1 VAEVRR
7 IVMLAAV
14 VLAALV
20 PSPAAGA
27 VEPPA
32 GARVASAPDAVRVA
46 VGAPVEPALARA
58 EVRGPRG
65 AVLRTARVTAADPE
79 ALVIPVPRDGS
90 GTYRAAWSGL
100 TADGHPFAGTT
111 AFSVRVS
118 APTAAPVDPKGMNG
132 TSAWAIIARLLV
144 LIGVL
149 GTVGMAASREWVMA
163 GAWRSGGIHPPGEG
177 DSDAVRDLATRA
189 AGDGPV
195 RMWWRTWWWLLAA
208 WVVGLAV
215 ALPVQAWS
223 LGGEWGALL
232 TGSRWGSAW
241 MGLVLLAALAALAGL
256 AARRGEPPVAPGG
269 SRMYAVALPG
279 LLGAILL
286 SWSGHA
292 ASGSDPVLGTAIDV
306 IHGWATA
313 AWLGGLVMLAA
324 LALPV
329 MRRLAPVPRVEFG
342 AAAIVRFSSLA
353 VGAVVVLVITGVY
366 RALAELPSLAALWST
381 AYGVT
386 LLVKLA
392 IFALM
397 LGLAAWNRLVLHPR
411 LERTALGLRDGRID
425 DGVHALRAS
434 VRAEIV
440 LSVLVMAAVAVL
452 VGIVPPN

>member
-1 VAEVRR
+1 VRR
-7 IVMLAAV
+7 TVIALAV
-14 VLAALV
+14 VLAALAPAV
-20 PSPAAGA
+20 AAGT
-27 VEPPA
+27 VEPPE
-32 GARVASAPDAVRVA
+32 GARVASAPGAVRVV

-58 EVRGPRG
+58 QVRGPRG
-65 AVLRTARVTAADPE
+65 AVSRTAVVASTDPE
-79 ALVIPVPRDGS
+79 AVVIPVPADGF
-90 GTYRAAWSGL
+90 GTYRIAWSGL
-100 TADGHPFAGTT
+100 TTDGHPFAGTT
-111 AFSVRVS
+111 AFSVRTL
-118 APTAAPVDPKGMNG
+118 APFATPVAPQGMDR
-132 TSAWAIIARLLV
+132 TSAWAIVARLLV

-149 GTVGMAASREWVMA
+149 GTAGMAVSREWVMA
-163 GAWRSGGIHPPGEG
+163 GAWRGGGIRPPGTRGAE
-177 DSDAVRDLATRA
+177 SVRDLATRA
-189 AGDGPV
+189 ADDGPV
-195 RMWWRTWWWLLAA
+195 RTWWRTWWCLLAV

-215 ALPVQAWS
+215 ALPVQAWA
-223 LGGEWGALL
+223 LGGEWGALI

-241 MGLVLLAALAALAGL
+241 MGLVLLAVLAALAGL
-256 AARRGEPPVAPGG
+256 AARRGEPPLAPGG
-269 SRMYAVALPG
+269 ARMYAVALPG

-292 ASGSDPVLGTAIDV
+292 ASGTDPVLGIAIDV

-313 AWLGGLVMLAA
+313 AWLGGLVMLGA

-366 RALAELPSLAALWST
+366 RALAELPSLSALWST

-392 IFALM
+392 IFTAM

-411 LERTALGLRDGRID
+411 LERTALGLRDDPSGNAVD
-425 DGVHALRAS
+425 ALRAS
-434 VRAEIV
+434 VRAELV

-452 VGIVPPN
+452 VGIVPPT